1 MVIARS
7 TRENIPFI
15 LERERELP
23 PEQQTTFFLA
33 TLPHHVVLQLLEL
46 GGQNRTRDYIELA
59 MRAGLRGWK
68 QFPDEKGNETPFRRE
83 ENKTVT
89 IHGAEV
95 KGPVTPATLAVIP
108 VDIVMELVQA
118 IVRENR
124 ITDDDAKN

>member
-23 PEQQTTFFLA
+23 PEQQTTFLLA
-33 TLPHHVVLQLLEL
+33 TLAHHVMLQLLQL
-46 GGQNRTRDYIELA
+46 SQQGRSRDYVELA
-59 MRAGLRGWK
+59 LRAGLRGWK

-83 ENKTVT
+83 EGKTVT
-89 IHGAEV
+89 VHGAEV

-108 VDIVMELVQA
+108 IDIVLELVNA
-118 IVRENR
+118 IVGENR
-124 ITDDDAKN
+124 VTDDDAKN